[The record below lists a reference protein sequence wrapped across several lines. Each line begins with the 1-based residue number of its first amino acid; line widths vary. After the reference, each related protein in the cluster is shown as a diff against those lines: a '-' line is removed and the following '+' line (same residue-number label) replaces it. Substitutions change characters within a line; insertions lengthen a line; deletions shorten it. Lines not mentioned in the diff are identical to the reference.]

1 MPKRPHRI
9 RPYLVSVS
17 IGILGAVT
25 AAEWILSSGAAGPP
39 AIPFY
44 NRLYPYVM
52 FRPHEN
58 TGFISHD
65 VNLASNIMS
74 RNQRVVH
81 HFSNEDGLRVE
92 ALDYDLPKRKPLG
105 QWRAAVLGSSA
116 VQLGTTYED
125 SLPGALRTVLRRHHP
140 GRDIEVINAGIQSA
154 VSRQTIAHLLF
165 TVKDYDPDLVV
176 LYDGFNDL
184 MLPLNYESRP
194 NFPYNFQ
201 TLEAAWE
208 QYRNEHQAPLW
219 RVILE
224 RSHLYRGL
232 RARFSNHDEPKP
244 GLYVGP
250 NARSPEEILRDP
262 EWVRRHV
269 TAYLSNWEKLI
280 ELSRGYGFGVVCVLQ
295 PTAVLDGAFGS
306 RITAE
311 GYGLDEERA
320 EAWVGALGFVY
331 EEASR
336 QVEQLRR
343 RSVGATILDFSHVLS
358 PGEEHFWDVVHVYDE
373 TNLLLAEKL
382 LDRVEALR
390 LLGNGAGRQLVGS
403 GRGRLANPDT
413 PTPTTSDRRV
423 EEPRR

>member
-1 MPKRPHRI
+1 MPKRLRGI
-9 RPYLVSVS
+9 RPYLAPVS
-17 IGILGAVT
+17 IAILCAVA
-25 AAEWILSSGAAGPP
+25 AAEWILSSGAAGPLS
-39 AIPFY
+39 IPFY

-58 TGFISHD
+58 TRFISHD
-65 VNLASNIMS
+65 VNLVSNIMS

-81 HFSNEDGLRVE
+81 HFSNQDGLRVE
-92 ALDYDLPKRKPLG
+92 ALGYDLPKQKPPG

-116 VQLGTTYED
+116 VQLGTTYAD
-125 SLPGALRTVLRRHHP
+125 SLPGALRTALRRHYP

-165 TVKDYDPDLVV
+165 TVNDYSPDLVV

-208 QYRNEHQAPLW
+208 RYRDEHQAPLW

-224 RSHLYRGL
+224 RSRLYRGL
-232 RARFSNHDEPKP
+232 RSRFRDDDDPKP
-244 GLYVGP
+244 GLYVGL
-250 NARSPEEILRDP
+250 NARSPEEILADP
-262 EWVRRHV
+262 EWVRNYV
-269 TAYLSNWEKLI
+269 TGYLSNWETLIKL
-280 ELSRGYGFGVVCVLQ
+280 SAAYGFDVVCVLQ
-295 PTAVLDGAFGS
+295 PTAVLDGAFGP
-306 RITAE
+306 RITAK

-320 EAWVGALGFVY
+320 KAWVGALGFVY

-336 QVEQLRR
+336 QVEQLHRR
-343 RSVGATILDFSHVLS
+343 YVGATILDFSRVLS

-373 TNLLLAEKL
+373 TNFLLAEKL

-390 LLGNGAGRQLVGS
+390 LLTNAADRRLRGS
-403 GRGRLANPDT
+403 GRGRLLTPGN
-413 PTPTTSDRRV
+413 PTPATSDRRV

>member
-9 RPYLVSVS
+9 RPYLAPVS

-25 AAEWILSSGAAGPP
+25 AAEWILSSGAVGPP

-81 HFSNEDGLRVE
+81 HFSNQDGLRVE
-92 ALDYDLPKRKPLG
+92 ALDYDLPKRKPPG

-116 VQLGTTYED
+116 VQLGTTYKD

-165 TVKDYDPDLVV
+165 TVKDYAPDLVV

-224 RSHLYRGL
+224 RSHLYQGL
-232 RARFSNHDEPKP
+232 RARFSSAGEPKP

-280 ELSRGYGFGVVCVLQ
+280 KLSRAMVSASCVCCNRRQ
-295 PTAVLDGAFGS
+295 CSTAPSG
-306 RITAE
+306 
-311 GYGLDEERA
+311 RA
-320 EAWVGALGFVY
+320 SPPRDMVWT
-331 EEASR
+331 
-336 QVEQLRR
+336 
-343 RSVGATILDFSHVLS
+343 RSA
-358 PGEEHFWDVVHVYDE
+358 P
-373 TNLLLAEKL
+373 KL
-382 LDRVEALR
+382 
-390 LLGNGAGRQLVGS
+390 GS
-403 GRGRLANPDT
+403 GRWGLSTKKRLGKSSSCAGA
-413 PTPTTSDRRV
+413 TSRRRFWISATSC
-423 EEPRR
+423 RRAKSISGTWSTFTMRPISC

>member
-1 MPKRPHRI
+1 MPKLLHRL
-9 RPYLVSVS
+9 RPYLAPVS
-17 IGILGAVT
+17 IGILAAVA
-25 AAEWILSSGAAGPP
+25 AAEWILSIGAAGPLT
-39 AIPFY
+39 IPFY

-58 TGFISHD
+58 TRFVSHD
-65 VNLASNIMS
+65 VMLASNIMS
-74 RNQRVVH
+74 RNQRVVE

-92 ALDYDLPKRKPLG
+92 TLDYDLPKQKPQG
-105 QWRAAVLGSSA
+105 QWRAVVLGSSA
-116 VQLGTTYED
+116 VQLGTTYAD
-125 SLPGALRTVLRRHHP
+125 SLPGALRTLLRRSNP

-165 TVKDYDPDLVV
+165 TVKDYAPDLVV

-208 QYRNEHQAPLW
+208 QYRGEHQAPLW
-219 RVILE
+219 RVILG

-232 RARFSNHDEPKP
+232 RARFSKASEPMA

-250 NARSPEEILRDP
+250 NARSPEEILGDP
-262 EWVRRHV
+262 GWVRHYV
-269 TAYLSNWEKLI
+269 TAYLANWEKLI
-280 ELSRGYGFGVVCVLQ
+280 ELSKVYGFGVVCVLQ
-295 PTAVLDGAFGS
+295 PTAVLDDAFGP

-311 GYGLDEERA
+311 GYELDQERA
-320 EAWVGALGFVY
+320 EAWVRALGFVY

-336 QVEQLRR
+336 QVEGLRQR
-343 RSVGATILDFSHVLS
+343 YGEATILDFSRVLS

-373 TNLLLAEKL
+373 TNSRLAEKL
-382 LDRVEALR
+382 LTRVEALR
-390 LLGNGAGRQLVGS
+390 LLAAAR
-403 GRGRLANPDT
+403 
-413 PTPTTSDRRV
+413 
-423 EEPRR
+423 

>member
-1 MPKRPHRI
+1 MPKRPRGI
-9 RPYLVSVS
+9 RPYLAPVS
-17 IGILGAVT
+17 IAILGAVL
-25 AAEWILSSGAAGPP
+25 AAEWILSSGAAGPLS
-39 AIPFY
+39 IPFY

-58 TGFISHD
+58 TRFISHD

-81 HFSNEDGLRVE
+81 HFSNQDGLRVE
-92 ALDYDLPKRKPLG
+92 ALDYDLPKQKPPG

-116 VQLGTTYED
+116 VQLGTTYAD
-125 SLPGALRTVLRRHHP
+125 SLPGALRTALRRHHR

-165 TVKDYDPDLVV
+165 TVNDYNPDLVV

-208 QYRNEHQAPLW
+208 RYRDEHQAPLW

-224 RSHLYRGL
+224 RSRLYRGL
-232 RARFSNHDEPKP
+232 RARFGDDDDPKP
-244 GLYVGP
+244 GLYVGL
-250 NARSPEEILRDP
+250 NARSPEEILADP
-262 EWVRRHV
+262 EWVRNYV
-269 TAYLSNWEKLI
+269 TGYLSNWEKLI
-280 ELSRGYGFGVVCVLQ
+280 KLSGAYGFDVVCVLQ
-295 PTAVLDGAFGS
+295 PTAVLDNVFGP

-311 GYGLDEERA
+311 GYGLEEERA
-320 EAWVGALGFVY
+320 KAWVRALGFVY

-336 QVEQLRR
+336 QVEQLRQR
-343 RSVGATILDFSHVLS
+343 HVGATILDFSRVLS

-373 TNLLLAEKL
+373 TNFLLAEKL
-382 LDRVEALR
+382 LERVEAL
-390 LLGNGAGRQLVGS
+390 LLLEGAADRHLVGS
-403 GRGRLANPDT
+403 GRGRSPIPDT
-413 PTPTTSDRRV
+413 PTPATSDRRV
-423 EEPRR
+423 EAPRR